1 MKWNGSYC
9 QKKYPRRKGKY
20 DKLLSPQFLIVGNTF
35 NVEKHE
41 TDNKSP
47 EWATAKDFTKTD
59 RIINIKLHQNQVVK
73 IKRNDNIAR
82 LIECPRSSTKLN
94 IF

>member
-1 MKWNGSYC
+1 MEAFA
-9 QKKYPRRKGKY
+9 RRNIDREFFQDAKFKGKY

-47 EWATAKDFTKTD
+47 
-59 RIINIKLHQNQVVK
+59 
-73 IKRNDNIAR
+73 
-82 LIECPRSSTKLN
+82 
-94 IF
+94 